1 MANSDMQ
8 WYIDRAKDTR
18 ENKYYDIFFNVCRR
32 YHVSWRDASA
42 KERGFVEEVAR
53 VEFGRSDAVEK
64 GLPLSCVRPF
74 FGTVAG

>member
-32 YHVSWRDASA
+32 YHVSRRDASA
-42 KERGFVEEVAR
+42 KERAFVDEVGPG
-53 VEFGRSDAVEK
+53 EFEGSEAVEK
-64 GLPLSCVRPF
+64 GLPLSSVRPF